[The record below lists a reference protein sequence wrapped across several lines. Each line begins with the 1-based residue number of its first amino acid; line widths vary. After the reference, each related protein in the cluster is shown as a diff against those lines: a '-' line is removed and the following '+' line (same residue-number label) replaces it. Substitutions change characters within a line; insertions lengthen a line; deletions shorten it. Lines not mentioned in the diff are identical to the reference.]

1 MAARPL
7 AAIGKL
13 RRVLREPR
21 GPLKAYHLIG
31 MRLAKRLRWRFTPFL
46 PVRLDVEPIDACN
59 FACDHC
65 QVTHWARKSTTLA
78 PARFR
83 EILDA
88 LPMLREVKLQGMGE
102 PLLNRNLLPMLEEG
116 ERRGIAMSFTTN
128 GSIHTKAIASGLAAL
143 RNTTIVYSIDG
154 ATPETFEAIRVNGNF
169 ARVVANI
176 ADLVRARGG
185 AERPRIELRA
195 VATARNVREIPDI
208 ARLADELGVDGVTV
222 TTMLTNW
229 GKDDMAGIVGPLALA
244 GERPLDAGEVARAAP
259 RVAVDVETGP
269 MYSSE
274 RPCPWPWNRS
284 YVAANGDVVPCC
296 VIGDSSVVK
305 MGNVF
310 ERPFAEIWNNE
321 RYRELR
327 WAIAEDDVPPYCLT
341 CYGRKPSAESGPR

>member
-1 MAARPL
+1 MASRPL

-65 QVTHWARKSTTLA
+65 QVTHWARKATTLS

-102 PLLNRNLLPMLEEG
+102 PLLNRDLLPMLEEG

-128 GSIHTKAIASGLAAL
+128 GSIQTQAIASRLAAL
-143 RNTTIVYSIDG
+143 RDTTVVYSIDG
-154 ATPETFEAIRVNGNF
+154 ATPETFEAIRVNGKF
-169 ARVVANI
+169 AKVVANV
-176 ADLVRARGG
+176 AGLVRARGG

-195 VATARNVREIPDI
+195 VATARNAREIPDVV
-208 ARLADELGVDGVTV
+208 RLGDELGVDGVTI
-222 TTMLTNW
+222 TTMLTDW
-229 GKDDMAGIVGPLALA
+229 GKDDMAGIVGPLALP
-244 GERPLDAGEVARAAP
+244 GEQPLDAGEIARAAP
-259 RVAVDVETGP
+259 RVAVEVETGP

-284 YVAANGDVVPCC
+284 FVAANGDVVPCC
-296 VIGDSSVVK
+296 VIADSSVVK

-310 ERPFAEIWNNE
+310 ERPFAEIWNDE

-327 WAIAEDDVPPYCLT
+327 RAIAEDDVPPYCLT
-341 CYGRKPSAESGPR
+341 CYGRKPAADA

>member
-1 MAARPL
+1 MAARAP

-13 RRVLREPR
+13 RRLLREPR
-21 GPLKAYHLIG
+21 GLLKAYHLIG
-31 MRLAKRLRWRFTPFL
+31 MRLAKRLRWRSMPFL

-65 QVTHWARKSTTLA
+65 QVTHWSRKATTLD

-83 EILDA
+83 GLLDA
-88 LPMLREVKLQGMGE
+88 LPMLREIKLQGMGE
-102 PLLNRNLLPMLEEG
+102 PLLHRDLPAMLEEG

-128 GSIHTKAIASGLAAL
+128 GSISTDAIASRLASL
-143 RNTTIVYSIDG
+143 GNTRVAFSVDG

-169 ARVVANI
+169 AKVVANI
-176 ADLVRARGG
+176 ADLVRRRGD
-185 AERPRIELRA
+185 AEQPRIELRT
-195 VATARNVREIPDI
+195 VATSRNAHEVPDI
-208 ARLADELGVDGVTV
+208 IRLADELGVDRVTV
-222 TTMLTNW
+222 TTALTDW
-229 GKDDMAGIVGPLALA
+229 GKEDMANVVAPLALR
-244 GERPLDAGEVARAAP
+244 GEQPLETGEIARAAK

-269 MYSSE
+269 VYSSE

-296 VIGDSSVVK
+296 VIADSSVVK

-310 ERPFAEIWNNE
+310 EEPFANIWNNE

-327 WAIAEDDVPPYCLT
+327 RAIAEDDVPDYCRT
-341 CYGRKPSAESGPR
+341 CYGRKAPA